1 MEPTY
6 EDALNIL
13 NRAKERNLLTALL
26 LQLRKDYHRINLT
39 FPLAEAEVSQLTSAG
54 IFQRLRE
61 NLYYLLM
68 EHFDAYLNLMYT
80 VDVPEREFKH
90 IEPTDAVEVA
100 GQVCYLV
107 LRREWEKIE
116 LRTRYDQK

>member
-13 NRAKERNLLTALL
+13 NNAKERNLLTALL

-39 FPLAEAEVSQLTSAG
+39 FPLAEAEVSELTSAG
-54 IFQRLRE
+54 IIQRLRE

-80 VDVPEREFKH
+80 VDVPEREFEH

-107 LRREWEKIE
+107 LRREWEKVE

>member
-13 NRAKERNLLTALL
+13 NNAKERNLLTALL
-26 LQLRKDYHRINLT
+26 FQLRKDYHRINLT
-39 FPLAEAEVSQLTSAG
+39 FPLAEAEVSELTSAG
-54 IFQRLRE
+54 IIQRLRE

-80 VDVPEREFKH
+80 VDVPEREFEH

-107 LRREWEKIE
+107 LRREWEKVE

>member
-13 NRAKERNLLTALL
+13 NNAKERNLLTALL
-26 LQLRKDYHRINLT
+26 FQLRKDYQRINLT
-39 FPLAEAEVSQLTSAG
+39 FPLAEAEVSQFTSAG
-54 IFQRLRE
+54 IIQRLRE

-68 EHFDAYLNLMYT
+68 ERFDAYLNLMYT
-80 VDVPEREFKH
+80 VDVPEREFEH

-107 LRREWEKIE
+107 LRREWEKVE